1 MPRHL
6 AKILTYPEQVTPH
19 NLEKM
24 RAMVKNGPDVHPGAN
39 FVETGPGRSVRK
51 YLKYGDRSDIAK
63 KLRPGD
69 LVDRHMID
77 GDIVLFNRQPSLH
90 RISIM
95 SHRAKILE
103 GRTFRFNECVCTPYN
118 ADFDGDEMNLHL
130 PQTEEARAEA
140 LILMGDKSNLCTP
153 RNGELMI
160 AATQDFLTGGYL
172 LTHKD
177 SFFNRG
183 TTCQIISQILA
194 GKDENMEVS
203 LPPPA
208 IIKPEL
214 LWTGKQIFGMLLRP
228 NKKCMCKDPLKCTC
242 SSKVMANLETKGKSY
257 TSNREFCVKDS
268 YVIIRNSQLLC
279 GTMDKSTMGSGTK
292 ANIFYVLLRDFG
304 EDIACAA
311 MWRLAR
317 VASWYLMNRGFSIGI
332 GDVTPTRS
340 LVKQK
345 TALVESGYE
354 SCAQFIRQLAEGT
367 LPSQAGCSEEESLEA
382 NILHELST
390 IRDKA
395 GKSSLTALDKSNA
408 PLTMALCGS
417 KGSFINIS
425 QMIACVGQ
433 QAISGKRIPNGF
445 EDRSLPH
452 FSRHSKVPEAK
463 GFVANSFYSG
473 LTPTEFFFHTMG
485 GREGLVDTAVKTA
498 ETGYMQRR
506 LVKALED
513 LCVQYDGTVRN
524 SSSEVIQFEYGG
536 DNLDPLMMEGKDRPV
551 DFGRVLDHVKA
562 NSPHRDEEAIPGT
575 DVEDWLNEAV
585 KNSEEQAKKAKK
597 GLSMNEDACER
608 FRQDML
614 EFGKR
619 LAEKVKLAQ
628 RTSNG
633 CELTQIQKQ
642 VERVT
647 RTQLTKFEDICRQKY
662 CKAVMEPG
670 TAVGALCAQSIG
682 EPGTQ
687 MTLKTFHFAGV
698 ASMNITLGVPRIK
711 EIINASKK
719 ISTPIVTTHLENK
732 LDAEEA
738 RKVKGRIE
746 KTTLGEVSEY
756 IEEVMLPDS
765 VFILIKLHMDRI
777 KLLKLEVNAE
787 TIR

>member
-1 MPRHL
+1 
-6 AKILTYPEQVTPH
+6 
-19 NLEKM
+19 
-24 RAMVKNGPDVHPGAN
+24 MVKNGPDTHPGAN

-208 IIKPEL
+208 IIKPEI
-214 LWTGKQIFGMLLRP
+214 LWTGKQIFGMMLSP
-228 NKKCMCKDPLKCTC
+228 NKKCRVL
-242 SSKVMANLETKGKSY
+242 ANLETKGKSY

-292 ANIFYVLLRDFG
+292 ANIFYILLRDFG

-317 VASWYLMNRGFSIGI
+317 VASWFLMNRGFSIGI

-367 LPSQAGCSEEESLEA
+367 LPCQAGCSEEETLEA

-551 DFGRVLDHVKA
+551 DFARVLEHVKS
-562 NSPHRDEEAIPGT
+562 NHPHRNEETMDGHDVVGKDGKTIPHSS
-575 DVEDWLNEAV
+575 DIFKWLKEAV
-585 KNSEEQAKKAKK
+585 ETSENRLSNSDIGTRKR
-597 GLSMNEDACER
+597 ACQLFKE
-608 FRQDML
+608 DML
-614 EFGKR
+614 EFGDR
-619 LAEKVKLAQ
+619 LAEKVRSAR
-628 RTSNG
+628 RTSKG
-633 CELTQIQKQ
+633 CELTETQKQ

-647 RTQLTKFEDICRQKY
+647 RTQLTRFEDVCRQKY
-662 CKAVMEPG
+662 FKAVMEPG

-719 ISTPIVTTHLENK
+719 ISTPIVTTNLENN

-756 IEEVMLPDS
+756 IEEVMLPDD
-765 VFILIKLHMDRI
+765 VFILVKLHMDRI